1 MRTLKIGVQ
10 WLAIARWQ
18 QSIERI
24 IETDPLATPGEFAEE
39 LSVSHS
45 TVIMHLK
52 QIGMVKSLINGC
64 LISWPK
70 KKKIIIFMCCLL
82 LFCNSSEP
90 FLDWIVIWDEKWI
103 LSDDQQPPTQWLN
116 REEAPKY
123 FPKPSLHQK
132 KVTVTVWWSA
142 DVLSHCSFLNP
153 DETITSEKYAQ
164 QIDDML
170 QMPTASLGQ
179 EKGSS
184 SPWQWP
190 TACCTT
196 SASEVEWLGLWS
208 FALYTILTWSLANW
222 QPLLQASWQL
232 FLQGKCFHN
241 DQLAENAFQ
250 EFVESRSLDF

>member
-10 WLAIARWQ
+10 WLAIGRWQ

-24 IETDPLATPGEFAEE
+24 IETDPLTTPGEFAEE

-52 QIGMVKSLINGC
+52 QIGMVKKLDKWV
-64 LISWPK
+64 LHKLTK
-70 KKKIIIFMCCLL
+70 KKKNHYLHVLSSLILQQQRTISWLDCDMRRKVDFIQWPATT
-82 LFCNSSEP
+82 NSVVEPRSSEVLP
-90 FLDWIVIWDEKWI
+90 KAKL
-103 LSDDQQPPTQWLN
+103 
-116 REEAPKY
+116 APK
-123 FPKPSLHQK
+123 
-132 KVTVTVWWSA
+132 KVNVNVWWSA

-170 QMPTASLGQ
+170 QMPAAGLGQ

-196 SASEVEWLGLWS
+196 SASKVEWLGLWS
-208 FALYTILTWSLANW
+208 FALYTRLTWSLANW
-222 QPLLQASWQL
+222 KPLLQASWQL

-250 EFVESRSLDF
+250 EFVESGSLDF